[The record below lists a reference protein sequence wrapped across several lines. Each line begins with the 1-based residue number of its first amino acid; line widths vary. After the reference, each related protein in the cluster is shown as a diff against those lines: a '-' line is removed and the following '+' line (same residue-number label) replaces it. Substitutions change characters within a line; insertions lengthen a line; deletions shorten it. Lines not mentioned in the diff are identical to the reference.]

1 MHKSLRIRRRRIVCA
16 RVTVVTALVLATIL
30 WGASL
35 EVVWGQASEVLVFEG
50 ARLIPGDGSAPIEN
64 AAFIV
69 RQGKIEQVGPRGTL
83 QVPNGARHV
92 DLTGKTVMPM
102 LINLH
107 GHIGYLKGTAVDPKN
122 FTREQVLDELRR
134 HQYYGVGVVQVLGT
148 DRNDLELL
156 IRDEQR
162 SGVLTDPSLA
172 MLFSAGAGI
181 VAPNGGAP
189 NGGPPFAVDVMR
201 EAGSDAQGRQHVRE
215 LAAQKVDVVK
225 MWVDDRNGKFPKLK
239 PEVYRAIIDEAH
251 QLKLKVIVHATLL
264 DDTKELIKAGV
275 DGLAHPVRSGPIDD
289 EFVELIKA
297 HDVFQCTTVG
307 LGGKTAWIDDP
318 ALADT
323 VTPAVR
329 AAMKPPAASNTNA
342 PPSKVRVLSSP
353 APSQTEEMLANTTS
367 DSMMTEVV
375 LARRRVAPYC
385 SPMLPIRNIRLTAPT
400 PISHT
405 PCTGGSIG
413 TSPACTPSMA
423 VKVAMSAPPANM
435 ASMLELVGC
444 WCRRRSMTLVSAKQK
459 PPISARPSAMLLGQG
474 QGDSGDLSTITTPV
488 RASARRA
495 SEPWLGFSPSRGQAN
510 TTTQAG
516 IR

>member
-107 GHIGYLKGTAVDPKN
+107 GHIGYLKGTAVDRKN

-342 PPSKVRVLSSP
+342 QAAAYANLLRTMKILSDAGVRIALCGDEGTSAQGQPGFKEHMELEALAEAGIPLLQVIRAATQTPAEILGLRDLGTLSPGKRADFIVLN
-353 APSQTEEMLANTTS
+353 ANPLERIANS
-367 DSMMTEVV
+367 
-375 LARRRVAPYC
+375 
-385 SPMLPIRNIRLTAPT
+385 RNI
-400 PISHT
+400 
-405 PCTGGSIG
+405 
-413 TSPACTPSMA
+413 MA
-423 VKVAMSAPPANM
+423 VYKGGRALDRAAMRA
-435 ASMLELVGC
+435 VWTG
-444 WCRRRSMTLVSAKQK
+444 
-459 PPISARPSAMLLGQG
+459 
-474 QGDSGDLSTITTPV
+474 
-488 RASARRA
+488 RAS
-495 SEPWLGFSPSRGQAN
+495 PSP
-510 TTTQAG
+510 
-516 IR
+516 

>member
-1 MHKSLRIRRRRIVCA
+1 MCA

-201 EAGSDAQGRQHVRE
+201 EAGSDAQGRQHVRK

-318 ALADT
+318 ALAET

-342 PPSKVRVLSSP
+342 QAAAYANLLRTMKILSDAGVRIALCGDEGTSAQGQPGFKEHMELEALAEAGIPLLQVIRAATQTPAEILGLRDLGTLSPGKRADFIVLN
-353 APSQTEEMLANTTS
+353 ANPLERIANS
-367 DSMMTEVV
+367 
-375 LARRRVAPYC
+375 
-385 SPMLPIRNIRLTAPT
+385 RNI
-400 PISHT
+400 
-405 PCTGGSIG
+405 
-413 TSPACTPSMA
+413 MA
-423 VKVAMSAPPANM
+423 VYKGGRALDRAAMRA
-435 ASMLELVGC
+435 VWTG
-444 WCRRRSMTLVSAKQK
+444 R
-459 PPISARPSAMLLGQG
+459 ARPS
-474 QGDSGDLSTITTPV
+474 P
-488 RASARRA
+488 
-495 SEPWLGFSPSRGQAN
+495 
-510 TTTQAG
+510 
-516 IR
+516 

>member
-1 MHKSLRIRRRRIVCA
+1 M
-16 RVTVVTALVLATIL
+16 
-30 WGASL
+30 

-342 PPSKVRVLSSP
+342 QAAAYANLLRTMKILSDAGVRIALCGDEGTSAQGQPGFKEHMELEALAEAGIPLLQVIRAATQTPAEILGLRDLGTLSPGKRADFIVLN
-353 APSQTEEMLANTTS
+353 ANPLERIANS
-367 DSMMTEVV
+367 
-375 LARRRVAPYC
+375 
-385 SPMLPIRNIRLTAPT
+385 RNI
-400 PISHT
+400 
-405 PCTGGSIG
+405 
-413 TSPACTPSMA
+413 MA
-423 VKVAMSAPPANM
+423 VYKGGRALDRAAMRA
-435 ASMLELVGC
+435 VWTG
-444 WCRRRSMTLVSAKQK
+444 
-459 PPISARPSAMLLGQG
+459 
-474 QGDSGDLSTITTPV
+474 
-488 RASARRA
+488 RAS
-495 SEPWLGFSPSRGQAN
+495 PSP
-510 TTTQAG
+510 
-516 IR
+516 

>member
-342 PPSKVRVLSSP
+342 QAAAYANLLRTMKILSDAGVRIALCGDEGTSAQGQPGFKEHMELEALAEAGIPLLQVIRAATQTPAEILGLRDLGTLSPGKRADFIVLN
-353 APSQTEEMLANTTS
+353 ANPLERIANS
-367 DSMMTEVV
+367 
-375 LARRRVAPYC
+375 
-385 SPMLPIRNIRLTAPT
+385 RNI
-400 PISHT
+400 
-405 PCTGGSIG
+405 
-413 TSPACTPSMA
+413 MA
-423 VKVAMSAPPANM
+423 VYKGGRALDRAAMRA
-435 ASMLELVGC
+435 VWTG
-444 WCRRRSMTLVSAKQK
+444 
-459 PPISARPSAMLLGQG
+459 
-474 QGDSGDLSTITTPV
+474 
-488 RASARRA
+488 RAS
-495 SEPWLGFSPSRGQAN
+495 PSP
-510 TTTQAG
+510 
-516 IR
+516 